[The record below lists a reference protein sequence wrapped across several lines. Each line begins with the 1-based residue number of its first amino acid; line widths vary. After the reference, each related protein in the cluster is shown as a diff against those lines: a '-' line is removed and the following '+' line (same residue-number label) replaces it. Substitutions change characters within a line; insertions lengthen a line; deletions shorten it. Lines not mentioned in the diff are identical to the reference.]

1 MATTNNK
8 PKKRRHDGNA
18 AASETSEDKK
28 GEGEGADATRVHDDE
43 DLEATNAAAT
53 ANKKINSAKDEDEPG
68 RMEGTTA
75 QRTVKKAK
83 PLPAKKT
90 AVFPHHKSARDLY
103 HHHGVQRKEAYERR
117 NKMVELSALTQHQK
131 VGKKALAKNNKNL
144 LKTMDKKM
152 LVTNVKKKE
161 DRVTTEMPRKKV
173 AEKGMCRQERL
184 CRN

>member
-1 MATTNNK
+1 M
-8 PKKRRHDGNA
+8 
-18 AASETSEDKK
+18 
-28 GEGEGADATRVHDDE
+28 HDDE

-90 AVFPHHKSARDLY
+90 GSISASQIRSRSIPPSWGSKKGSIRAQTQD
-103 HHHGVQRKEAYERR
+103 GRVERADAAS
-117 NKMVELSALTQHQK
+117 ESWQEGSGEEQQEPAQ
-131 VGKKALAKNNKNL
+131 
-144 LKTMDKKM
+144 TMDKKM
-152 LVTNVKKKE
+152 TNVKKKE
-161 DRVTTEMPRKKV
+161 DRVTTETPRKKV
-173 AEKGMCRQERL
+173 AQKGMCRQERL